1 MGLLSSNDLG
11 GKQHRRDGST
21 DTQHPSTAAR
31 DREVMRWAPPISVA
45 LTLGIS
51 VDFFYLRLL
60 ICLNL
65 AGHLPTDEVQCR
77 SAARPK
83 AGLTTAGPFSGATTS
98 SRPLPATAAVLLL
111 LGSAALCNQCKC
123 LESGSVTLSGASMR
137 SSTPSRSPVLG
148 QGSTAAAAEAARK
161 SSWHPSRPSRHHHH
175 QRTMLAVRRA
185 ARASARS
192 SPPPTPRG
200 GSGRAGP
207 RARAALRRVASQ
219 LAIHIA

>member
-21 DTQHPSTAAR
+21 DTQHPSTASR

-77 SAARPK
+77 SASSKSPLSKLGCSTRP
-83 AGLTTAGPFSGATTS
+83 GLASAGATQPPGHYPPRLQTS
-98 SRPLPATAAVLLL
+98 SVIRESALILESLTLL
-111 LGSAALCNQCKC
+111 LGCRPLRPPRAP
-123 LESGSVTLSGASMR
+123 R
-137 SSTPSRSPVLG
+137 
-148 QGSTAAAAEAARK
+148 STAAAAEAARK
-161 SSWHPSRPSRHHHH
+161 VVVAPFQQGPSRHHPDRSSRTEG
-175 QRTMLAVRRA
+175 QRVAVGLAA
-185 ARASARS
+185 QASARRS
-192 SPPPTPRG
+192 SP
-200 GSGRAGP
+200 
-207 RARAALRRVASQ
+207 AS
-219 LAIHIA
+219 A